1 MRYASGRGGG
11 SNEAD
16 TGTRVAGL
24 QHVAWKRCGQG
35 VGKVWA
41 RCGFTEGPDHYAL
54 LHLLYSIPASPLPQ
68 VRRGL
73 ITLSC
78 LPHPTPCRRSGIFGS
93 GLITLSRWPILET
106 AFHQYS
112 APGDALALTCGDYLA
127 AKGVGKCEYA
137 FQQYSAPGDALA
149 LSDLRGL
156 PGRERCGGSVNKSP
170 SSLISLRGCAG
181 AHL

>member
-1 MRYASGRGGG
+1 MWAKCGRGVD
-11 SNEAD
+11 SL
-16 TGTRVAGL
+16 R
-24 QHVAWKRCGQG
+24 
-35 VGKVWA
+35 
-41 RCGFTEGPDHYAL
+41 AL
-54 LHLLYSIPASPLPQ
+54 T
-68 VRRGL
+68 
-73 ITLSC
+73 ITLSSTSC
-78 LPHPTPCRRSGIFGS
+78 IQSLLRPCRRSGIFGS

-181 AHL
+181 AQL